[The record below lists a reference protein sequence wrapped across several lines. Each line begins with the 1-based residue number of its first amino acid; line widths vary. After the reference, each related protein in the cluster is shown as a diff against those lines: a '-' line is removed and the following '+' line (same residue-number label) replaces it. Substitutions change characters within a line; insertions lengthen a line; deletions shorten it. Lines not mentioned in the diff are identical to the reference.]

1 MLSESNRLINEN
13 AVQAILVG
21 PKEAKSDQHR
31 AYFIEA
37 GVVLS
42 ERNERN
48 LTINLVI

>member
-1 MLSESNRLINEN
+1 MLSEPNPLINEN

-21 PKEAKSDQHR
+21 PKETNQIN
-31 AYFIEA
+31 IEPIYRG

-42 ERNERN
+42 ERNEQN